1 MAQLLLLK
9 RMLMKKTQF
18 DVVIDPVAE
27 CSVMIKIDLK
37 ESKRSA
43 TDSQQPHSA
52 EVTSDISVYV
62 ASISQQIRE
71 TFGTYLMNV
80 TPAYHTIL
88 VDYLPYRVSEPEFIR
103 QLHQLVSNL
112 NTRVNTHSAPVVM
125 IPTYYSEQT
134 ALDLPRFQQQGLSL
148 DKLVELHT
156 RITYQV
162 SAVGFMPG
170 FAFLSDVSPELCMPR
185 HQTPRLSVPKG
196 SVGIADSKTAVYPDQ
211 SPGGWNIIGRTPIQ
225 LFDTK
230 ATLDQLNQGAFFNVG
245 DKVKF
250 EAISKQ
256 EFVALG
262 GCLND

>member
-1 MAQLLLLK
+1 
-9 RMLMKKTQF
+9 MKKTQF

-37 ESKRSA
+37 KSKGSA
-43 TDSQQPHSA
+43 TDLQQSHSV

-71 TFGTYLMNV
+71 TFATCLMNV

-88 VDYLPYRVSEPEFIR
+88 VDYLPYRISEPEFIR
-103 QLHQLVSNL
+103 QLNQLVSNL
-112 NTRVNTHSAPVVM
+112 NTHINTDTAPVVT

-134 ALDLPRFQQQGLSL
+134 ALDLPRFQQRGLSL
-148 DKLVELHT
+148 NKLIEQHT
-156 RITYQV
+156 SMTYKV

-185 HQTPRLSVPKG
+185 HETPRLSVPKG
-196 SVGIADSKTAVYPDQ
+196 SVGIADCKTAVYPDQ

-225 LFDTK
+225 LFDSK

-250 EAISKQ
+250 EAISEQ
-256 EFVALG
+256 EFIALG
-262 GCLND
+262 GCLDD